1 METKGTGR
9 ARQGTIC
16 APQWRGGG
24 IVFGPTPR
32 SYSYKMPKK
41 MRRLALRSA
50 LSFKVQTTLQSLI
63 LLALMHQNKR
73 IQKCFNYT

>member
-9 ARQGTIC
+9 ARQGTIR

-41 MRRLALRSA
+41 MRRLALLHY
-50 LSFKVQTTLQSLI
+50 LSKLKKTTSLSLI
-63 LLALMHQNKR
+63 ILVLKLQNK
-73 IQKCFNYT
+73 KNSKMY